1 MLIKLICS
9 KSHVYKIVKELNREL
24 AGQGYIDKMTDME
37 KKVMGW
43 LCTKTVADTEL
54 YKTGKDVQNLIYWAC
69 LLEQIK
75 EKIIQ
80 SAIWP
85 KIIKNRAGLLRGSM
99 GAVGTY

>member
-1 MLIKLICS
+1 M
-9 KSHVYKIVKELNREL
+9 EL

-75 EKIIQ
+75 EKIMRMRLIGR
-80 SAIWP
+80 I
-85 KIIKNRAGLLRGSM
+85 
-99 GAVGTY
+99 